1 MDGRHQRSRR
11 ACAAGFT
18 LVELIAVLVVVGV
31 LAFVVVPRYT
41 SGGFDERGF
50 RDAVKSTLQHA
61 RRTAI
66 ASRRYV
72 CVTVTPGTGAA
83 GNLAV
88 TIDTTAPEGA
98 AAVDC
103 STTPPGAALPLPSP
117 GDGCT
122 PAVANQLC
130 APASVVL
137 TLVGSNVIFDPLG
150 VPVTA
155 AKVAAGALAV
165 TVNGL
170 PISITPLTGWI
181 Q

>member
-11 ACAAGFT
+11 ACDAGFT

-88 TIDTTAPEGA
+88 TIDTALPEDNT
-98 AAVDC
+98 AAVVC
-103 STTPPGAALPLPSP
+103 GPALSLPSP
-117 GDGCT
+117 GNGCA
-122 PAVANQLC
+122 PVVASQLC
-130 APASVVL
+130 APARVVL
-137 TLVGSNVIFDPLG
+137 AGDSVIFDPLG

-155 AKVAAGALAV
+155 AKGAAGVLAV
-165 TVNGL
+165 SVSGL
-170 PISITPLTGWI
+170 PINITLFGWI
-181 Q
+181 E